1 MTELRY
7 RFSEKGVSESI
18 GFILIFSIM
27 MAGIGLVTLYGY
39 PLLMQQQSNAN
50 EQIMEKNMIVLQN
63 DLKSLVYKTVPY
75 KESALSVGGGSLTIY
90 NVSTTPAIFTIDIT
104 NCGSTHYGTPF
115 MSGDLRYSSNSAGT
129 DISLQNG
136 AVVLRPQV
144 SMGSI
149 NGSAMLAQPRWFY
162 DNQTNTLVI
171 NLMSFNS
178 TNLMSLAGI
187 GTVGTALGA
196 TNYTYVNIP
205 AGTSPTLCV
214 AYTPNPV
221 QDYSVAW
228 DNYFMNTLNNPP
240 DISVSRSGT
249 PGAGAQLTYSLTI
262 YTRPM
267 TLVVKKYDVLV
278 KSL

>member
-1 MTELRY
+1 MTGLRH
-7 RFSEKGVSESI
+7 RFSERGVSESI

-27 MAGIGLVTLYGY
+27 IAGIGLVTLYGY
-39 PLLMQQQSNAN
+39 PMLMQQQSNAN

-63 DLKSLVYKTVPY
+63 DVKSLVYKTVPY
-75 KESALSVGGGSLTIY
+75 KESSLNVGGGALTVY
-90 NVSTTPAIFTIDIT
+90 NTSFTPAIFTINIT
-104 NCGSTHYGTPF
+104 DCGSPPTYYGTPF
-115 MSGDLRYSSNSAGT
+115 TSGDLRYSSNSAGT

-144 SMGSI
+144 PAGSV

-187 GTVGTALGA
+187 GTVGTALGVP
-196 TNYTYVNIP
+196 NYTYANIP
-205 AGTSPTLCV
+205 AGANSLCV
-214 AYTPNPV
+214 AYTPYTG

-240 DISVSRSGT
+240 DISVSRSGI
-249 PGAGAQLTYSLTI
+249 PGTGSALTYKLTI
-262 YTRPM
+262 SRPLI
-267 TLVVKKYDVLV
+267 LVVKKYDVVV